1 MYSTDGINWTTAS
14 AAADDWRS
22 VTYGDGKFVA
32 VAQSGT
38 NRVMYSLTGTGSTQ
52 AELTLTDS
60 TNLANFRIGDAVT
73 ETSGDGTGTVSAIGA
88 ADLTLDSPTGTWS
101 NAATVT
107 GPTLTAATGT
117 VASTSGSTMTLS
129 SATGRFLVT
138 EPGYETAKKLNKT
151 VTAPSLAGAGPG
163 APNTEPPNAVVYTAV
178 VNDAADT
185 TNLTTYPL
193 TDTELDP
200 AKAYYSR
207 VRYND
212 NAAVVSPYSGYNEF
226 LTANSF

>member
-1 MYSTDGINWTTAS
+1 
-14 AAADDWRS
+14 
-22 VTYGDGKFVA
+22 
-32 VAQSGT
+32 
-38 NRVMYSLTGTGSTQ
+38 
-52 AELTLTDS
+52 
-60 TNLANFRIGDAVT
+60 
-73 ETSGDGTGTVSAIGA
+73 
-88 ADLTLDSPTGTWS
+88 
-101 NAATVT
+101 
-107 GPTLTAATGT
+107 
-117 VASTSGSTMTLS
+117 MTLS

-151 VTAPSLAGAGPG
+151 VEAPSLAGDGPG
-163 APNTEPPNAVVYTAV
+163 APTTEPPSAAVYTAV

-226 LTANSF
+226 LTATSFA